1 MARFAIR
8 LLSATEV
15 AAMFAFTAALVHG
28 QEGNRNQ
35 PTVKI
40 ESTRASGSV
49 KTADGPK
56 FTEYRGVRI
65 GMSVDDTR
73 QKLGNPREKDKTQD
87 LFVFS
92 SRETAQVFYDKQQK
106 VYAISID
113 YAGKDRA
120 APTPADVLGKDITAK
135 TDGSMYQ
142 MQEYPEA
149 GYWVSYNRTAGDTP
163 LVTVTMQKI
172 PGSKQ

>member
-1 MARFAIR
+1 MERIAIC

-15 AAMFAFTAALVHG
+15 AAMFAFTASLVHG
-28 QEGNRNQ
+28 QEGNQNQ
-35 PTVKI
+35 PTGKI
-40 ESTRASGSV
+40 GSTRTSGSV
-49 KTADGPK
+49 RTADGPK

-65 GMSVDDTR
+65 GMSADDTR
-73 QKLGNPREKDKTQD
+73 QKLGKPKEKDKAQD

-92 SRETAQVFYDKQQK
+92 DREAAQVFYDNQQK

-113 YAGKDRA
+113 FAGKDRA
-120 APTPADVLGKDITAK
+120 APTPVDILGKDITAK
-135 TDGSMYQ
+135 GDGSMYQ
-142 MQEYPEA
+142 MQQYPEV
-149 GYWVSYNRTAGDTP
+149 GYWVSYNRTAGDSP

>member
-1 MARFAIR
+1 
-8 LLSATEV
+8 
-15 AAMFAFTAALVHG
+15 MFAFTAALAHG

-65 GMSVDDTR
+65 GMSADDTR
-73 QKLGNPREKDKTQD
+73 QKLGSPRDKDKTQD

-92 SRETAQVFYDKQQK
+92 NRETAQVFYDNQQK

-113 YAGKDRA
+113 YAGRDKA
-120 APTPADVLGKDITAK
+120 APTPVDILGKEITAK
-135 TDGSMYQ
+135 VDGSMYQ
-142 MQEYPEA
+142 MQQYPEV
-149 GYWVSYNRTAGDTP
+149 GYWVSYSRTAGDSA
-163 LVTVTMQKI
+163 LVTVTMQKM
-172 PGSKQ
+172 PEFKQ